1 MSDIQ
6 NRIDGLLHNLEW
18 ATREASLMRDAVT
31 PSADQRFSEYLSMH
45 RRIANQRRQLAEL
58 QGAKQRE
65 TQAMAMRI
73 AAEER
78 AKTIKADM
86 QRAAECNTAAAW
98 RSIAYERMRD
108 GESMND
114 LKARAMHLALHPD
127 EIPEDHR

>member
-6 NRIDGLLHNLEW
+6 NRIDDLLTYLEW

-31 PSADQRFSEYLSMH
+31 PSADQRSEYLSMH

-114 LKARAMHLALHPD
+114 LKALAMYLALHPD